1 MAEAVFKDIVKKKG
15 LEGQIHVDSAG
26 TGGWH
31 KGNPPHEGTQS
42 ILTKNNIDFKGQTA
56 NGLVDVSIFKAGS
69 PAEECDM

>member
-1 MAEAVFKDIVKKKG
+1 MAEAVFKDMVKKKG

-42 ILTKNNIDFKGQTA
+42 F
-56 NGLVDVSIFKAGS
+56 
-69 PAEECDM
+69 